1 MFKNKKVGD
10 IINEDTKILTNLVG
24 CYDVHSE
31 VLKSPLVKTHGN
43 LAAICDFDTGLIICF
58 KNDKPVALFYVYEIH
73 NFSFNGERGH
83 ISVVG
88 HETAHEYWFD
98 NGEYATDSTR

>member
-1 MFKNKKVGD
+1 MFENAKVGD
-10 IINEDTKILTNLVG
+10 VTDEDTKILTSFVEG
-24 CYDVHSE
+24 YDVRSE

-43 LAAICDFDTGLIICF
+43 LAAICDFDTGLVICF
-58 KNDKPVALFYVYEIH
+58 KNDKPVALFCVYEIH

-88 HETAHEYWFD
+88 HETVHEYWFD
-98 NGEYATDSTR
+98 NGEYVTDSTR